1 MSKRRPSFQ
10 EGIEYL
16 KISHKNIE
24 AEKKK
29 VESVL
34 EKERRAM
41 ETKTSS
47 NLITAKHHIALSSTI
62 SGRNNHLVLSE
73 VFLQVFAVDTLTY
86 NTIFLI
92 QRH

>member
-41 ETKTSS
+41 ETKASS
-47 NLITAKHHIALSSTI
+47 NLMTAKHHIALSSTI
-62 SGRNNHLVLSE
+62 SGKSNDLVLSD
-73 VFLQVFAVDTLTY
+73 VFLRVLLYSSRD
-86 NTIFLI
+86 
-92 QRH
+92 